1 MTFEE
6 FKQTGYYVNMEHKFS
21 TEEIEQLESATSS
34 YFVRRS
40 EIYDRKLC
48 VQLSMLFC
56 YLSILMYTFCS
67 ITLNTF
73 SITLDIYNS
82 GIEYDTHLDIE
93 PNSIRTPE
101 FRQRHPPLLDQK
113 KLEEKE
119 KQWKIAPGK
128 RLFRDNYN
136 IAYSSLCAIFY

>member
-21 TEEIEQLESATSS
+21 TEEIEQLETATTS

-119 KQWKIAPGK
+119 KQWKIASGK
-128 RLFRDNYN
+128 RFFEIIITLHT
-136 IAYSSLCAIFY
+136 